1 MPENTDFYRRL
12 NISTG
17 ASEEAIKKAYR
28 LAARKAHPDVNKEE
42 GATQLFL
49 DIQ

>member
-1 MPENTDFYRRL
+1 MSENTDFYRRL

-17 ASEEAIKKAYR
+17 ASEDAIKKAYR
-28 LAARKAHPDVNKEE
+28 LAVKETHPDVNKND
-42 GATQLFL
+42 GATRMFL